1 MAKKQGFH
9 EAPDPLTGKAPEHV
23 RNARM
28 KSAKRISN
36 TKIMPSYTPEE
47 RRKLLLR
54 GLPSEPKVHYDAPK
68 SGIINGEIYIGHLV
82 KHTDL
87 REGLVSSWTLKL
99 LYPVHAD
106 NWAKVKNVGK
116 IKLVSGKHY
125 AGYSQKDLMAEDFVR
140 SAEHWIEGTNFRIA
154 VKIGNITQEE
164 ADSRIGFFEAL

>member
-1 MAKKQGFH
+1 MAKGQGFH
-9 EAPDPLTGKAPEHV
+9 EAPNPITGKGPEHV

-54 GLPSEPKVHYDAPK
+54 GLPSEPEVHYNAPK
-68 SGIINGEIYIGHLV
+68 SGIINGEIHIGYLV
-82 KHTDL
+82 KHPEM
-87 REGLVSSWTLKL
+87 RESLVNSWTLKL
-99 LYPVHAD
+99 LYPVHAE

-116 IKLVSGKHY
+116 IRLLTGKHY
-125 AGYSQKDLMAEDFVR
+125 AWYLTDELILEDFVR
-140 SAEHWIEGTNFRIA
+140 SAEHWISGTNFKTA
-154 VKIGNITQEE
+154 MKLGNITQEE